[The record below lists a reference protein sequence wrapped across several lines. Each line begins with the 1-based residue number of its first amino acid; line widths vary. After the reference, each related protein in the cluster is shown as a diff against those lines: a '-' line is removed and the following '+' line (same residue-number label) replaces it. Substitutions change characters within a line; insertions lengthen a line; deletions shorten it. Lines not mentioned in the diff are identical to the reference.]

1 MVKDNVVFE
10 GRYFT
15 IQSLNEIFGQNFTI
29 GHLIV
34 YLDGKVVF
42 NATVGD
48 DIFTIIFEIIDGLL
62 GNHELK
68 VEYTVDND
76 TKNYAENITIK

>member
-1 MVKDNVVFE
+1 MWDGK
-10 GRYFT
+10 
-15 IQSLNEIFGQNFTI
+15 IFGQNFTN
-29 GHLIV
+29 GHLVV

-48 DIFTIIFEIIDGLL
+48 DIFTVIFEIIDGLL

-68 VEYTVDND
+68 LEYQLIMIPKLILKTSQ
-76 TKNYAENITIK
+76 

>member
-15 IQSLNEIFGQNFTI
+15 IQSLNEIFGQNFTN
-29 GHLIV
+29 GHLVV

-48 DIFTIIFEIIDGLL
+48 DNSLL
-62 GNHELK
+62 SSRLL
-68 VEYTVDND
+68 
-76 TKNYAENITIK
+76 ITYSVIMNKK

>member
-1 MVKDNVVFE
+1 MWE
-10 GRYFT
+10 GK
-15 IQSLNEIFGQNFTI
+15 IFSQNFTN
-29 GHLIV
+29 GHLVV

-48 DIFTIIFEIIDGLL
+48 DIFTVIFEIIDGLL

-68 VEYTVDND
+68 V
-76 TKNYAENITIK
+76 KMRLIMIPKILAKISQ